1 MNEKY
6 TEVLE
11 QYELELISARRGR
24 GAWICETDQGLKMVR
39 EYKGTVKRLEF
50 EEYVLAFLQ
59 ENGYPLVD
67 RYVRNKEDALVSPAE
82 DGTRFIVK
90 NWFADRECNLKDP
103 KEVLKAVSQIAGLHK
118 TLRKIPFDSEWS
130 MGSVLA
136 EPAGL
141 EMERHNREMR
151 RARNF
156 IRGKRQKNEFELCIT
171 RSFSHFYQQ
180 AAEACKGMEKLD
192 KAEQEEKYLSHGDL
206 NQHHVLMAAQGIA
219 VVEFNKLHLGL
230 QIEDL
235 YHFMR
240 KAMEKQNW
248 DEGLGLSILEAYD
261 KVLPLKET
269 DRKRLYYLLLYPE
282 KYWKQINFYYNGNKA
297 WIPVKNVEKLRDL
310 EVQEENKGKFLRRIS

>member
-156 IRGKRQKNEFELCIT
+156 IRGKR
-171 RSFSHFYQQ
+171 
-180 AAEACKGMEKLD
+180 
-192 KAEQEEKYLSHGDL
+192 
-206 NQHHVLMAAQGIA
+206 
-219 VVEFNKLHLGL
+219 
-230 QIEDL
+230 
-235 YHFMR
+235 
-240 KAMEKQNW
+240 
-248 DEGLGLSILEAYD
+248 
-261 KVLPLKET
+261 
-269 DRKRLYYLLLYPE
+269 
-282 KYWKQINFYYNGNKA
+282 
-297 WIPVKNVEKLRDL
+297 
-310 EVQEENKGKFLRRIS
+310 